1 MYVNNNLNYARW
13 LPIYL
18 IYMMTLEEQHPQIA
32 DAFHAG
38 KFVVHKSDRDPSA
51 IAIDE
56 AHEEANAVIK
66 GDSGAVRITDDPSAL
81 RRWMVAGRAVSQLVA
96 HYEEASELRDELKQ
110 MKHHGRPPTD
120 QKSFLD
126 KVRRLTN
133 TLEERAI
140 DVKKK
145 QKIWSAWTPRV

>member
-110 MKHHGRPPTD
+110 MKRHGQTPPLTR
-120 QKSFLD
+120 KAFW
-126 KVRRLTN
+126 RRS
-133 TLEERAI
+133 EG
-140 DVKKK
+140 
-145 QKIWSAWTPRV
+145 